1 MSEATMKIQQLRD
14 TASSFWNERS
24 EQERRML
31 AIGGAVVGLALVYSI
46 FVAPAL
52 DGREK
57 LAKAL
62 PQLRQ
67 DVAELKAMGRTAAE
81 LAARPPVQA
90 PPMSRDA
97 LNASLNAAGLKP
109 QSLNLT
115 GEYAKLEVKG
125 VPFAALVTW
134 LDAQRRDSA
143 VLVQEAVVTGQA
155 TPGMVDANITLRQA
169 SGQGAGQGANNAGGG
184 R

>member
-1 MSEATMKIQQLRD
+1 MSAAMTKIQQLRD
-14 TASSFWNERS
+14 SASAFWNERS

-31 AIGGAVVGLALVYSI
+31 TIGGAVVGLALAYSLL
-46 FVAPAL
+46 VAPAL
-52 DGREK
+52 HGREA
-57 LAKAL
+57 LRKAL

-67 DVAELKAMGRTAAE
+67 DVAELKALARTAAE
-81 LAARPPVQA
+81 LAAKPPVQA

-97 LNASLNAAGLKP
+97 LTASLNAAGLKP

-115 GEYAKLEVKG
+115 GEYAKLELKG
-125 VPFAALVTW
+125 VAFAALVTW

-143 VLVQEAVVTGQA
+143 VMVQEAVVTGQA
-155 TPGMVDANITLRQA
+155 TPGVVDAAITLRQA
-169 SGQGAGQGANNAGGG
+169 GGG

>member
-1 MSEATMKIQQLRD
+1 MSEAGMKIQQFRD
-14 TASSFWNERS
+14 TASAFWNERS
-24 EQERRML
+24 EQERRIL
-31 AIGGAVVGLALVYSI
+31 AIGGIVVGLALAYSVL
-46 FVAPAL
+46 VAPAL
-52 DGREK
+52 EGRDK
-57 LAKAL
+57 LRKAL

-67 DVAELKAMGRTAAE
+67 DVAELKALGRTAAE

-90 PPMSRDA
+90 PPLSRDA

-115 GEYAKLEVKG
+115 GEYAKLELKG

-143 VLVQEAVVTGQA
+143 LMVQESAITGLA
-155 TPGMVDANITLRQA
+155 TPGMVDANLTLRQA
-169 SGQGAGQGANNAGGG
+169 SGQGAGGAGGG

>member
-1 MSEATMKIQQLRD
+1 MSAAMTKIQQLRD
-14 TASSFWNERS
+14 SASAFWNERS

-31 AIGGAVVGLALVYSI
+31 AIGGAVVGLALAYSVL
-46 FVAPAL
+46 VAPAL
-52 DGREK
+52 EGRDA
-57 LAKAL
+57 LRKAL

-67 DVAELKAMGRTAAE
+67 DVAELKALARTAAE
-81 LAARPPVQA
+81 LAAKPPVQA

-97 LNASLNAAGLKP
+97 LTASLNAAGLKP

-115 GEYAKLEVKG
+115 GEYAKLELKG
-125 VPFAALVTW
+125 VAFAALVTW

-143 VLVQEAVVTGQA
+143 VMVQEAVVSGQT
-155 TPGMVDANITLRQA
+155 TPGMVDAAITLRQA
-169 SGQGAGQGANNAGGG
+169 GGG

>member
-1 MSEATMKIQQLRD
+1 MSEASMKIQQLRD

-31 AIGGAVVGLALVYSI
+31 AIGGIVVGLALVYSV

-52 DGREK
+52 EGRDK
-57 LAKAL
+57 LRKAL

-115 GEYAKLEVKG
+115 GEYAKLELKG

-143 VLVQEAVVTGQA
+143 LLVQESVITGLA
-155 TPGMVDANITLRQA
+155 TAGMVDANITLRQA
-169 SGQGAGQGANNAGGG
+169 SGQGAGNPGGG

>member
-1 MSEATMKIQQLRD
+1 MSEARVKIEQWR
-14 TASSFWNERS
+14 AGAAAFWQERS

-31 AIGGAVVGLALVYSI
+31 TVGGAVLGLALFYSLL
-46 FVAPAL
+46 VAPAL
-52 DGREK
+52 DGSAQLR
-57 LAKAL
+57 KAL

-81 LAARPPVQA
+81 LAAKPPLQA

-97 LNASLNAAGLKP
+97 LTASLNAAGLKP
-109 QSLNLT
+109 QALNLT
-115 GEYAKLEVKG
+115 GEYAKLELKG

-134 LDAQRRDSA
+134 LDAQRRDGN
-143 VLVQEAVVTGQA
+143 VGVQESVITGLS
-155 TPGMVDANITLRQA
+155 TPGMVDANLTLRTLN
-169 SGQGAGQGANNAGGG
+169 GQAGGG